1 MGWFED
7 YHAAGGMHG
16 TAARELCEVLEAASE
31 AHPLARVAALMRE
44 TAPPSLETWGQ
55 AVEVVGEIFSTVDKP
70 EPVANAAFE
79 QLQERHPPHLL
90 ALAVILL
97 ADLEG
102 KVDPPLPDTIRDP
115 LWVHLNF
122 LQGERLVEQV
132 IAGNEAEVSTIDTD
146 ASRFVYMKAERR
158 LANSDAAKAPRPRKK
173 PTVRGEFIAE
183 MKIAR
188 SQEMTLRVFIESVS
202 AGSVEG
208 LELNAVP
215 QGLSRYELNA
225 DAVLGDA
232 CKVSLQTLRCWW
244 KAAGKG

>member
-7 YHAAGGMHG
+7 YHAAGGMQG
-16 TAARELCEVLEAASE
+16 LAARKLCEVLEAASE

-55 AVEVVGEIFSTVDKP
+55 AVEVAGEIFSTADKP

-146 ASRFVYMKAERR
+146 AARFVYMKAERR
-158 LANSDAAKAPRPRKK
+158 LTNRDAAKAPRPR
-173 PTVRGEFIAE
+173 TNATLRSEFIA
-183 MKIAR
+183 A
-188 SQEMTLRVFIESVS
+188 MTLARREGRTLEEFIESVKARS
-202 AGSVEG
+202 VGDLEIKDGPKGSG
-208 LELNAVP
+208 
-215 QGLSRYELNA
+215 RYELNA
-225 DAVLGDA
+225 DAV
-232 CKVSLQTLRCWW
+232 SERMMSENTLKGWW
-244 KAAGKG
+244 KEAGRVS